1 MKTPLVG
8 DICSMKVRM
17 GPLVVVGK
25 VVALAAISSI
35 FIFAAA
41 AQKNPNSHLQ
51 VSQYGERS
59 FPGIR
64 ALVRCD
70 TSVLLVTTDDIFLTS
85 NNGASWR
92 ELVAPLPHKSV
103 VDVLPIRDTVFVL
116 TSNGMVHRTTND
128 GLTWNPLRRFTQGS
142 VNQLER
148 TNTGTG
154 ALFVQQRGRIA
165 SRGYNTINVSDSTL
179 TIRAVHGTEHTITSS
194 SIHDVSGLAVTDSV
208 IFIARSR
215 LPILSI
221 RLSDLEIAEVDM
233 KHLSSEY
240 VSYIQVHNGVLYAGV
255 LAGQGGIHKK
265 PVDGNHWETINID
278 RNTETVDVQCIVSG
292 DKGVYF
298 GFREHGVAFLPE
310 GAHVAYPIHEGLS
323 GSVAQTVDRYGD
335 DLLITARLRGLIKV
349 LRCGG
354 QVERFSNHLPLS
366 GEYVTGVLGSVVIVG
381 LHWGYVIRTT
391 DNGDHWD
398 TLNIKFPESAMNTIR
413 AYDSTFFICTND
425 GVWESTNE
433 GATWTRAFAELPQ
446 QSIQDIHKI
455 PGGWLVRA
463 NEDAYICRNGAKYQ
477 VFNPAGS
484 FEHKPHLFDVHADG
498 ETIYAAGYPG
508 LFKST
513 DGGDTWTT
521 YTVADNSIIR
531 SVTVYDS
538 NVYITGLRGQIYYVH
553 TRSLN

>member
-1 MKTPLVG
+1 MKTPVVG

-17 GPLVVVGK
+17 GPLDVIGK
-25 VVALAAISSI
+25 IFALVAISSI
-35 FIFAAA
+35 FIFIAA
-41 AQKNPNSHLQ
+41 AQEKPNSYLQ
-51 VSQYGERS
+51 VTQYGERS

-64 ALVRCD
+64 VFVRCD
-70 TSVLLVTTDDIFLTS
+70 TSVLLVTTDDIFLTG

-128 GLTWNPLRRFTQGS
+128 GLTWNPIRRFAQGS
-142 VNQLER
+142 VNQLEH
-148 TNTGTG
+148 TSIGTS
-154 ALFVQQRGRIA
+154 AVFVQQRGRTA
-165 SRGYNTINVSDSTL
+165 SRGCMTFNVSDSTL
-179 TIRAVHGTEHTITSS
+179 TIRTNHGTEHAITIP
-194 SIHDVSGLAVTDSV
+194 SIRDVSGLAVTDTLV
-208 IFIARSR
+208 FIARSR
-215 LPILSI
+215 LPVLSI
-221 RLSDLEIAEVDM
+221 RLSDLETTEIDM
-233 KHLSSEY
+233 KHLAGEY
-240 VSYIQVHNGVLYAGV
+240 VSYLQVHKGVLYAGV

-265 PVDGNHWETINID
+265 PVDGNRWESINID
-278 RNTETVDVQCIVSG
+278 RNTENVDVQCIVSG

-298 GFREHGVAFLPE
+298 GFREHGIAFLPD

-323 GSVAQTVDRYGD
+323 GSVAQTADRYGN

-354 QVERFSNHLPLS
+354 QVERFSNQLPLS
-366 GEYVTGVLGSVVIVG
+366 SEYITGVLGNVVVVG
-381 LHWGYVIRTT
+381 LHQGYVIRTT

-398 TLNIKFPESAMNTIR
+398 TLNIRFAESAINTIR

-425 GVWESTNE
+425 GAWESTNN
-433 GATWTRAFAELPQ
+433 GITWTRAFTDLPQ

-463 NEDAYICRNGAKYQ
+463 NEDAYVCRAGAAYKT
-477 VFNPAGS
+477 FNPAGS
-484 FEHKPHLFDVHADG
+484 FEHKPHLLDVYSDG
-498 ETIYAAGYPG
+498 QAIYGAGYPG

-553 TRSLN
+553 TRNLD